1 MRFAAISDI
10 HGNAPALEAVLDDI
24 DHQQVDFAVNLGDAV
39 SGPVAPAR
47 TADILIAHDLPTI
60 AGNHEQNLLT
70 RPTEKLG
77 KTDSFAASQLTEAHY
92 EWLRTLPPTLEL
104 APDVFACHGTP
115 ASNNV
120 FWLDSPSKKGHM
132 RLRPLAEIEAELGG
146 VAHSLILCGH
156 THVARVVSLSSGQTL
171 VNPGSVGLVAFGSS
185 NSSMR
190 VSPGSPHARYA
201 IIEQRRGQ
209 WAVSFRLVPYDW
221 DEAARLAELNGA
233 PDWAGWIRTGRAD

>member
-24 DHQQVDFAVNLGDAV
+24 DHQHVDFAVNLGDAV
-39 SGPVAPAR
+39 SGPIAPAR

-60 AGNHEQNLLT
+60 AGNHEQKLLT
-70 RPTEKLG
+70 RPAEKLG
-77 KTDSFAASQLTEAHY
+77 KTDQLAASQLTETHY
-92 EWLRTLPPTLEL
+92 EWLRILPPTLEL

-132 RLRPLAEIEAELGG
+132 RLRPLEFIEAELNG
-146 VAHSLILCGH
+146 VRHSLILCGH
-156 THVARVVSLSSGQTL
+156 THTARSVSLSTGQTV
-171 VNPGSVGLVAFGSS
+171 VNPGSVGLVAFGGAEGKA
-185 NSSMR
+185 R

-201 IIEQRRGQ
+201 IIEQQRGQ
-209 WAVSFRLVPYDW
+209 CTVSFRLVPYDW